1 VRSLRRCSCA
11 HRGVDEVQ
19 KCAAPRGRKSR
30 RKRLLYSV
38 CVNRIGMADW
48 SQCLETVIDHDVR
61 DAPLRGAQHGRLFH
75 HDYDRRVSA
84 ARCSRGVSCWSPCKA
99 EVDYGEGA
107 WEEIARRRQGP
118 ERGRTVEVR
127 MGRGRG
133 WFHTTLL
140 RESGTA
146 SCRCLP
152 RVEGLSHAI
161 ALSGHAA
168 ARPIPTERR
177 RGSARFAG
185 RGASRK

>member
-1 VRSLRRCSCA
+1 VPIRLTQTASLGNSAPGNGSVRSLRRCSCSR
-11 HRGVDEVQ
+11 RGVDEVQ

-84 ARCSRGVSCWSPCKA
+84 ARCSRGVSCWSPCKT
-99 EVDYGEGA
+99 EVDYGAGA

-118 ERGRTVEVR
+118 RWFGRLR
-127 MGRGRG
+127 FG
-133 WFHTTLL
+133 WL
-140 RESGTA
+140 GGA
-146 SCRCLP
+146 VP
-152 RVEGLSHAI
+152 YNAI
-161 ALSGHAA
+161 MRIRSRTSPHAA
-168 ARPIPTERR
+168 AFIAPSSSVRR
-177 RGSARFAG
+177 ALA
-185 RGASRK
+185 